1 MAGPG
6 GESYRR
12 RAEDV
17 GQEAEPGA
25 IPGVEVR
32 AGARRVLGLDE
43 VDHLL
48 RVGAHPKQG
57 LGIGPAG
64 EDRFDVLV
72 ASHADLHGLA
82 LDAAQGS
89 PIAGVELDVQ
99 ADAAEIRSVS
109 DGAKL
114 DQAIGV
120 GPVVA
125 EELDSAS
132 LDLEEAVNVAV
143 LIKVR
148 EGGMAHGEA
157 R

>member
-1 MAGPG
+1 MAGSG
-6 GESYRR
+6 GETYRR
-12 RAEDV
+12 RAENV

-32 AGARRVLGLDE
+32 AGARRVLGFDE

-64 EDRFDVLV
+64 EDCFDVFM

-99 ADAAEIRSVS
+99 ADAAKIRSVS

-114 DQAIGV
+114 HQAVGV
-120 GPVVA
+120 GPLVA
-125 EELDSAS
+125 EEPDSARLS
-132 LDLEEAVNVAV
+132 LQHAVNVAV

-148 EGGMAHGEA
+148 KGGVAHVGA
-157 R
+157 C